1 MLIYLIRHGETA
13 FNSEKRYQG
22 SLDISLSEE
31 GREKLAAADFCPEVV
46 YTSYLRRT
54 RETAR
59 AIFPEA
65 KLIPVGDLRE
75 MSFGDYE
82 GRTQAELAD
91 DEAHQIWL
99 ASGFTGCCP
108 NQEESHQQ
116 FVERTCRA
124 FSTLVDEALDRGEE
138 RLVIVAHGGTQMAV
152 MSSFVGGVKRYGQW
166 LTGNA
171 EGYLLDTE
179 LWKEQGK
186 LLLVGREKYTK
197 VRQSFL

>member
-1 MLIYLIRHGETA
+1 MLIYLIRHGETV

-22 SLDISLSEE
+22 SLDISLSEA
-31 GREKLAAADFCPEVV
+31 GLKKLTAADFCPEVV
-46 YTSYLRRT
+46 YTSHLRRT

-65 KLIPVGDLRE
+65 KLVPVRDLRE

-82 GRTQAELAD
+82 GCTQAELAE
-91 DEAHQIWL
+91 DETHQVWL
-99 ASGFTGCCP
+99 TSGFTGRCP
-108 NQEESHQQ
+108 NQEESHEQ

-124 FSTLVDEALDRGEE
+124 FSDLVDQALSRGEK

-152 MSSFVGGVKRYGQW
+152 MSSFVGGEKRYGQW

-171 EGYLLDTE
+171 GGYILETSLWNEGRRLRLAGQVDY
-179 LWKEQGK
+179 
-186 LLLVGREKYTK
+186 EK
-197 VRQSFL
+197 

>member
-1 MLIYLIRHGETA
+1 MLIYLIRHGETV

-22 SLDISLSEE
+22 SLDISLSEA
-31 GREKLAAADFCPEVV
+31 GLKKLTAADFCPEVV
-46 YTSYLRRT
+46 YTSHLLRT

-65 KLIPVGDLRE
+65 KLVPVRDLRE

-82 GRTQAELAD
+82 GRTQAELAE
-91 DEAHQIWL
+91 DETHQVWL
-99 ASGFTGCCP
+99 TSGFTGCCP
-108 NQEESHQQ
+108 NQEESHEQ

-124 FSTLVDEALDRGEE
+124 FSDLVDQALSRGEE

-152 MSSFVGGVKRYGQW
+152 MSSFVGGEKRYGQW

-171 EGYLLDTE
+171 GGYILETSLWNEGRRLRLAGQVDY
-179 LWKEQGK
+179 
-186 LLLVGREKYTK
+186 EK
-197 VRQSFL
+197 

>member
-1 MLIYLIRHGETA
+1 MLIYLIRHGETV

-22 SLDISLSEE
+22 SLDISLSEA
-31 GREKLAAADFCPEVV
+31 GLKKLTAADFCPEVV
-46 YTSYLRRT
+46 YTSHLRRT

-65 KLIPVGDLRE
+65 KLVPVRDLRE

-82 GRTQAELAD
+82 GRTQAELAE
-91 DEAHQIWL
+91 DETHQVWL
-99 ASGFTGCCP
+99 TSGFTGCCP
-108 NQEESHQQ
+108 NQEESHEQ

-124 FSTLVDEALDRGEE
+124 FSDLVDQALSRGEK

-152 MSSFVGGVKRYGQW
+152 MSSFVGGENRYGQW

-171 EGYLLDTE
+171 GGYILETSLWNEGRRLRLAGQVDY
-179 LWKEQGK
+179 
-186 LLLVGREKYTK
+186 EK
-197 VRQSFL
+197 

>member
-22 SLDISLSEE
+22 SLDISLSEA

-46 YTSYLRRT
+46 YTSHLRRT
-54 RETAR
+54 QETAR
-59 AIFPEA
+59 VIFPEA
-65 KLIPVGDLRE
+65 KLVPVRDLRE

-82 GRTQAELAD
+82 GRTQAELAG
-91 DEAHQIWL
+91 DEAHQVWL

-108 NQEESHQQ
+108 NQEENHEQ

-124 FSTLVDEALDRGEE
+124 FSDLVDQALDRGEE

-152 MSSFVGGVKRYGQW
+152 MSSFVGGEKEYGRW

-171 EGYLLDTE
+171 GGYILDTA
-179 LWKEQGK
+179 LWHEGRG
-186 LLLVGREKYTK
+186 LRLVGQVNYEK
-197 VRQSFL
+197 